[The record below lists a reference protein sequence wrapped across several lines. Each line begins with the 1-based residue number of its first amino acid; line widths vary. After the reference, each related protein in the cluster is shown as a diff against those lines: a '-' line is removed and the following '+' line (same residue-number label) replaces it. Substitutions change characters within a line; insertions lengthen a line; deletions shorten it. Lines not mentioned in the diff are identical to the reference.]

1 MKYLVVYRRDVSFP
15 SASQR
20 CGTLRFPQ
28 TAFSLNHP
36 LRSERVADERSEVP
50 LRGERKR
57 RRRTRRGLTPDYF
70 IQEVLES
77 HSMEG
82 LSLHR

>member
-1 MKYLVVYRRDVSFP
+1 MSFP

-28 TAFSLNHP
+28 TAFISLNHP

-57 RRRTRRGLTPDYF
+57 SVRTRRGLTPDYF

>member
-1 MKYLVVYRRDVSFP
+1 MSFP

-28 TAFSLNHP
+28 TAFISLNHP
-36 LRSERVADERSEVP
+36 LRSERVAEERSEVP

-57 RRRTRRGLTPDYF
+57 RRGTRRGLTPDYF